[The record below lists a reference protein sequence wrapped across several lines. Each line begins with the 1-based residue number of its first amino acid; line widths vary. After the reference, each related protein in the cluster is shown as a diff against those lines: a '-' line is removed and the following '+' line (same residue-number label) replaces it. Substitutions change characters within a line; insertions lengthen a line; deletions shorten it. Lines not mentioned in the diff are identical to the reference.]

1 MPNENPYSTPEADV
15 HVEETGAV
23 LASRW
28 ARLGG
33 AIIDGIIIAILIVP
47 LMFAFGMVDRAMA
60 GTNTFADAIIGIFIG
75 LIVFTV
81 LNGYLLANSGQTI
94 AKRLL
99 GMRIVSV
106 ADGSILPLP
115 KIIGLRYVPLY
126 VVGQIPLIGGIL
138 GLINALF
145 IFRGDKRCVHDLIA
159 GTHVI
164 KA

>member
-1 MPNENPYSTPEADV
+1 MPNENPYATPEAEVD
-15 HVEETGAV
+15 VEETGVV
-23 LASRW
+23 LAGRG

-33 AIIDGIIIAILIVP
+33 AIIDGILVSIIVVP
-47 LMFAFGMVDRAMA
+47 LIFVSGIWDRSLA
-60 GTNTFADAIIGIFIG
+60 GTYTIQDGIVSVV
-75 LIVFTV
+75 LALVAFTI

-106 ADGSILPLP
+106 ADNSIVPLP
-115 KIIGLRYVPLY
+115 KIIGLRYATIY
-126 VVGQIPLIGGIL
+126 VIGQLPFVGGIF

-145 IFRGDKRCVHDLIA
+145 IFREDRRCLHDHFA

-164 KA
+164 KV